1 MKRLL
6 ILLFVFVSVQLSLM
20 AHCNATLSSRE
31 QSEAQIRQAITQ
43 AASAMKTMQCDFI
56 QTKHLRMLN
65 DKMTSKGR
73 MYYQQTNRLRW
84 EYTSP
89 YSYTFIL
96 NDDKVLLKNKQRN
109 DVIDVNKNKLFR
121 EIARIMMNS
130 VVGTSLTDDKSFKST
145 IATNGNEW
153 IASLLPQRKDLKQLF
168 QKIILHFSK
177 KNAMVKQVE
186 LIERNGDKT
195 VIELN
200 NIRTNEKIS
209 ADMFTIR

>member
-6 ILLFVFVSVQLSLM
+6 ILLFVFVSVHLSLT
-20 AHCNATLSSRE
+20 AQ

-43 AASAMKTMQCDFI
+43 AASAMKTMQCDFT

-168 QKIILHFSK
+168 QKIILHFNK
-177 KNAMVKQVE
+177 HNAMVKQVE
-186 LIERNGDKT
+186 LIEKNGDRT

>member
-6 ILLFVFVSVQLSLM
+6 ILLFVFVSVHLSLT
-20 AHCNATLSSRE
+20 AQ

-43 AASAMKTMQCDFI
+43 AASAMKTMQCDFT
-56 QTKHLRMLN
+56 QTKHLKMLN

-96 NDDKVLLKNKQRN
+96 NDDKVLLKNAQRN

-145 IATNGNEW
+145 IATNGSEW
-153 IASLLPQRKDLKQLF
+153 TAFLLPQRKDLKQLF
-168 QKIILHFSK
+168 QKIILHFNRT
-177 KNAMVKQVE
+177 NAMVKQVE
-186 LIERNGDKT
+186 LIERNGNKT

>member
-1 MKRLL
+1 
-6 ILLFVFVSVQLSLM
+6 M
-20 AHCNATLSSRE
+20 AHCNATLSPRE

>member
-6 ILLFVFVSVQLSLM
+6 ILLFVLVSVHLSLM
-20 AHCNATLSSRE
+20 AQQN
-31 QSEAQIRQAITQ
+31 EAQIRQAITQ
-43 AASAMKTMQCDFI
+43 AASTMKTMQCDFT
-56 QTKHLRMLN
+56 QTKHLKMLN

-168 QKIILHFSK
+168 QKIVLHFSK

-186 LIERNGDKT
+186 LIEKNGDRT

>member
-6 ILLFVFVSVQLSLM
+6 ILLFVLVSVHLSLM
-20 AHCNATLSSRE
+20 AQQN
-31 QSEAQIRQAITQ
+31 EAQIRQAITQ
-43 AASAMKTMQCDFI
+43 AASTMKTMQCDFT
-56 QTKHLRMLN
+56 QTKHLKMLN

-177 KNAMVKQVE
+177 KNAIVKQVE
-186 LIERNGDKT
+186 LIEKNGDKT

>member
-6 ILLFVFVSVQLSLM
+6 ILLFVFVSVHLSLT
-20 AHCNATLSSRE
+20 AQ

-43 AASAMKTMQCDFI
+43 AASAMKTMQCDFT

-145 IATNGNEW
+145 IATNGSEW
-153 IASLLPQRKDLKQLF
+153 TATLLPQRKDLRQLF

-186 LIERNGDKT
+186 LIERNGDRT

>member
-6 ILLFVFVSVQLSLM
+6 ILLFVFTSVHLSLT
-20 AHCNATLSSRE
+20 AQ

-43 AASAMKTMQCDFI
+43 AASAMKTMQCDFT

-96 NDDKVLLKNKQRN
+96 NDDKVLLRNAQRN
-109 DVIDVNKNKLFR
+109 DVIDVNRNKLFR

-130 VVGTSLTDDKSFKST
+130 VVGTSLTDDKSFKSA

-153 IASLLPQRKDLKQLF
+153 IASLLPQRKNLKQLF
-168 QKIILHFSK
+168 QKIVLHFSK

-186 LIERNGDKT
+186 LIERNGDRT

>member
-6 ILLFVFVSVQLSLM
+6 ILLFVLVSVHLSLM
-20 AHCNATLSSRE
+20 AQQN
-31 QSEAQIRQAITQ
+31 EAQIRQAITQ
-43 AASAMKTMQCDFI
+43 AASTMKTMQCDFT
-56 QTKHLRMLN
+56 QTKHLKMLN

-168 QKIILHFSK
+168 QKIILHFNK
-177 KNAMVKQVE
+177 HNAMVKQVE
-186 LIERNGDKT
+186 LIEKNGDRT

>member
-6 ILLFVFVSVQLSLM
+6 ILLFVFVSVHLSLM

-43 AASAMKTMQCDFI
+43 AASGMKTMQCDFT
-56 QTKHLRMLN
+56 QTKHLKMLN

-130 VVGTSLTDDKSFKST
+130 VVGTSLTDDKSFQST

>member
-6 ILLFVFVSVQLSLM
+6 ILLFIFVSVHLSLT
-20 AHCNATLSSRE
+20 AQ

-43 AASAMKTMQCDFI
+43 AASAMKTMQCDFT
-56 QTKHLRMLN
+56 QTKHLKMLN

-130 VVGTSLTDDKSFKST
+130 VVGTSLTDDKSFKSAIT
-145 IATNGNEW
+145 TNNSEW

-186 LIERNGDKT
+186 LIEKNGDKT

>member
-6 ILLFVFVSVQLSLM
+6 ILLFVFVSVHLSLT
-20 AHCNATLSSRE
+20 AQ

-43 AASAMKTMQCDFI
+43 AASAMKTMQCDFT
-56 QTKHLRMLN
+56 QTKHLKMLN

-96 NDDKVLLKNKQRN
+96 NDDKVLLKNAQRN

-145 IATNGNEW
+145 IATNGSEW
-153 IASLLPQRKDLKQLF
+153 TASLLPQRKDLKQLF
-168 QKIILHFSK
+168 QKIILHFNRT
-177 KNAMVKQVE
+177 NAMVKQVE

>member
-6 ILLFVFVSVQLSLM
+6 ILLFVFVSVHLSLT
-20 AHCNATLSSRE
+20 AQ

-43 AASAMKTMQCDFI
+43 AASAMKTMQCDFT

-65 DKMTSKGR
+65 DKITSKGR

-153 IASLLPQRKDLKQLF
+153 IASLLPQRKDMKQLF
-168 QKIILHFSK
+168 QKIILHFNRT
-177 KNAMVKQVE
+177 NAMVKQVE

>member
-6 ILLFVFVSVQLSLM
+6 ILLFVFVSVHLSLI
-20 AHCNATLSSRE
+20 AQQNET
-31 QSEAQIRQAITQ
+31 QIRQAITQ
-43 AASAMKTMQCDFI
+43 AASAMKTMQCDFT
-56 QTKHLRMLN
+56 QTKHLKMLN

-168 QKIILHFSK
+168 QKIILHFNRT
-177 KNAMVKQVE
+177 NAMVKQVE

>member
-6 ILLFVFVSVQLSLM
+6 ILLFVFVFVQLSLM
-20 AHCNATLSSRE
+20 AQ

-96 NDDKVLLKNKQRN
+96 NDDKVLLKNSQRN
-109 DVIDVNKNKLFR
+109 DIIDVKQNKLFR

-130 VVGTSLTDDKSFKST
+130 VVGTSLTDDKNFKST
-145 IATNGNEW
+145 IATNGSEW
-153 IASLLPQRKDLKQLF
+153 TASLLPQRKDLKQLF
-168 QKIILHFSK
+168 QKIILHFNRT
-177 KNAMVKQVE
+177 NAMVTQVE
-186 LIERNGDKT
+186 LIEKNGDKT

>member
-6 ILLFVFVSVQLSLM
+6 ILLFVFASVHLSLT
-20 AHCNATLSSRE
+20 AQ

-43 AASAMKTMQCDFI
+43 AASAMKTMQCDFT

-130 VVGTSLTDDKSFKST
+130 VVGTSLTDDKSFKSA

-186 LIERNGDKT
+186 LIERNGDRT

>member
-6 ILLFVFVSVQLSLM
+6 ILLFIFVSVHLSLT
-20 AHCNATLSSRE
+20 AQ

-43 AASAMKTMQCDFI
+43 AASAMKTMQCDFT
-56 QTKHLRMLN
+56 QTKHLKMLN

-145 IATNGNEW
+145 IATNGSEW
-153 IASLLPQRKDLKQLF
+153 TASLLPQRKDLKQLF
-168 QKIILHFSK
+168 QKIILHFNK
-177 KNAMVKQVE
+177 HNAMVKQVE
-186 LIERNGDKT
+186 LIEKNGDRT

>member
-6 ILLFVFVSVQLSLM
+6 ILLFVFVSVHLSLM

-43 AASAMKTMQCDFI
+43 AASGMKTMQCDFT
-56 QTKHLRMLN
+56 QTKHLKMLN

-130 VVGTSLTDDKSFKST
+130 VVGTSLTDDKSFQST

-186 LIERNGDKT
+186 LIEKNGDRT

>member
-6 ILLFVFVSVQLSLM
+6 ILLFVFVFVQLSLM
-20 AHCNATLSSRE
+20 AQ

-130 VVGTSLTDDKSFKST
+130 VVGTSLTDDKNFKST
-145 IATNGNEW
+145 IATNGSEW
-153 IASLLPQRKDLKQLF
+153 TASLLPQRKDLKQLF
-168 QKIILHFSK
+168 QKIILHFNRT
-177 KNAMVKQVE
+177 NAMVTQVE
-186 LIERNGDKT
+186 LIEKNGDKT

>member
-6 ILLFVFVSVQLSLM
+6 ILLFVFTSVHLSLT
-20 AHCNATLSSRE
+20 AQ

-43 AASAMKTMQCDFI
+43 AASAMKTMQCDFT

>member
-6 ILLFVFVSVQLSLM
+6 ILLFVFVSVHLSLI
-20 AHCNATLSSRE
+20 AQQNET
-31 QSEAQIRQAITQ
+31 QIRQAITQ
-43 AASAMKTMQCDFI
+43 AASAMKTMQCDFT
-56 QTKHLRMLN
+56 QTKHLKMLN

>member
-6 ILLFVFVSVQLSLM
+6 ILLFVFVSVHLSLI
-20 AHCNATLSSRE
+20 AQQNET
-31 QSEAQIRQAITQ
+31 QIRQAITQ
-43 AASAMKTMQCDFI
+43 AASAMKTMQCDFT
-56 QTKHLRMLN
+56 QTKHLKMLN

-109 DVIDVNKNKLFR
+109 DVIDVNKNKLVR

-168 QKIILHFSK
+168 QKIILHFNK
-177 KNAMVKQVE
+177 HNAMVKQVE
-186 LIERNGDKT
+186 LIEKNGDRT

>member
-6 ILLFVFVSVQLSLM
+6 ILLFVFVSVHLSLM
-20 AHCNATLSSRE
+20 AQ

-43 AASAMKTMQCDFI
+43 AASGMKTMQCDFT
-56 QTKHLRMLN
+56 QTKHLKMLN

-96 NDDKVLLKNKQRN
+96 NDDKVLLKNKQHN

>member
-6 ILLFVFVSVQLSLM
+6 ILLFVFVSVHLSLT
-20 AHCNATLSSRE
+20 AQ

-43 AASAMKTMQCDFI
+43 AASAMKTMQCDFT
-56 QTKHLRMLN
+56 QTKHLKMLN

-130 VVGTSLTDDKSFKST
+130 VVGTSLTDDKSFKSA
-145 IATNGNEW
+145 IAANGSEW
-153 IASLLPQRKDLKQLF
+153 TATLLPQRKDLKQLF
-168 QKIILHFSK
+168 QKIILHFNRT
-177 KNAMVKQVE
+177 NAMVKQVE

-209 ADMFTIR
+209 ADIFTIR

>member
-6 ILLFVFVSVQLSLM
+6 ILLFVFVSVHLSLT
-20 AHCNATLSSRE
+20 AQ

-43 AASAMKTMQCDFI
+43 AASAMKTMQCDFT

-73 MYYQQTNRLRW
+73 MYYQQKNRLRW

-96 NDDKVLLKNKQRN
+96 NDDKVLLKNAQRN

-145 IATNGNEW
+145 IATNGSEW
-153 IASLLPQRKDLKQLF
+153 TATLLPQRKDLRQLF
-168 QKIILHFSK
+168 QKIILHFNRT
-177 KNAMVKQVE
+177 NAMVKQVE
-186 LIERNGDKT
+186 LIEKNGDKT

-200 NIRTNEKIS
+200 NIKTNEKIS

>member
-6 ILLFVFVSVQLSLM
+6 ILLFVLVSVHLSLM
-20 AHCNATLSSRE
+20 AQQN
-31 QSEAQIRQAITQ
+31 EAQIRQAITQ
-43 AASAMKTMQCDFI
+43 AASAMKTMQCDFT

-168 QKIILHFSK
+168 QKIILHFNRT
-177 KNAMVKQVE
+177 NAMVKQVE

-209 ADMFTIR
+209 ADLFTIR

>member
-6 ILLFVFVSVQLSLM
+6 ILLFVFVFVQLSLM
-20 AHCNATLSSRE
+20 AQ

-43 AASAMKTMQCDFI
+43 TASAMKTMQCDFI

-96 NDDKVLLKNKQRN
+96 NDDKVLLKNKQHN

-130 VVGTSLTDDKSFKST
+130 VVGTSLTDDKNFKST
-145 IATNGNEW
+145 IATNGSEW
-153 IASLLPQRKDLKQLF
+153 TASLLPQRKDLKQLF
-168 QKIILHFSK
+168 QKIILHFNRT
-177 KNAMVKQVE
+177 NAMVKQVE
-186 LIERNGDKT
+186 LIEKNGDRT

>member
-20 AHCNATLSSRE
+20 AQ

-168 QKIILHFSK
+168 QKIVLHFSK

-186 LIERNGDKT
+186 LIEKNGDKT

>member
-6 ILLFVFVSVQLSLM
+6 ILLFVFVFVQLSLM
-20 AHCNATLSSRE
+20 AQ

-186 LIERNGDKT
+186 LIEKNGDKT

>member
-1 MKRLL
+1 
-6 ILLFVFVSVQLSLM
+6 M
-20 AHCNATLSSRE
+20 AHCNATLSPRE

-43 AASAMKTMQCDFI
+43 AASGMKTMQCDFT
-56 QTKHLRMLN
+56 QTKHLKMLN

-186 LIERNGDKT
+186 LIEKNGDRT

>member
-6 ILLFVFVSVQLSLM
+6 ILLFVFVSVHLSLT
-20 AHCNATLSSRE
+20 AQ

-43 AASAMKTMQCDFI
+43 AASAMKTMQCDFT

-96 NDDKVLLKNKQRN
+96 NDDKVLLKNAQRN

-145 IATNGNEW
+145 IATNGSEW
-153 IASLLPQRKDLKQLF
+153 TATLLPQRKDLRQLF
-168 QKIILHFSK
+168 QKIILHFNRT
-177 KNAMVKQVE
+177 NAMVKQVE
-186 LIERNGDKT
+186 LIEKNGDKT

>member
-6 ILLFVFVSVQLSLM
+6 ILLFVFVSVHLSLT
-20 AHCNATLSSRE
+20 AQ

-43 AASAMKTMQCDFI
+43 AASAMKTMQCDFT

-96 NDDKVLLKNKQRN
+96 NDDKVLLKNAQRN

-145 IATNGNEW
+145 IATNGSEW
-153 IASLLPQRKDLKQLF
+153 TATLLPQRKDLRQLF
-168 QKIILHFSK
+168 QKIILHFNRT
-177 KNAMVKQVE
+177 NAMVKQVE
-186 LIERNGDKT
+186 LIEKNGDKT

-200 NIRTNEKIS
+200 NIKTNEKIS

>member
-6 ILLFVFVSVQLSLM
+6 ILLFVFGSVHLSLT
-20 AHCNATLSSRE
+20 AQ

-43 AASAMKTMQCDFI
+43 AASAMKTMQCDFT

-145 IATNGNEW
+145 IATNGSEW
-153 IASLLPQRKDLKQLF
+153 TATLLPQRKDLRQLF

-186 LIERNGDKT
+186 LIERNGDRT

>member
-6 ILLFVFVSVQLSLM
+6 ILLFVFVSVHLSLM
-20 AHCNATLSSRE
+20 AQ

-43 AASAMKTMQCDFI
+43 AASGMKTMQCDFT

-96 NDDKVLLKNKQRN
+96 NDDKVLLKNAQRN

-130 VVGTSLTDDKSFKST
+130 VVGASLTDDKSFKST
-145 IATNGNEW
+145 IATNGSEW
-153 IASLLPQRKDLKQLF
+153 TATLLPQRKDLRQLF
-168 QKIILHFSK
+168 QKIILHFNRT
-177 KNAMVKQVE
+177 NAMVKQVE
-186 LIERNGDKT
+186 LIEKNGDKT

-200 NIRTNEKIS
+200 NIKTNEKIS

>member
-6 ILLFVFVSVQLSLM
+6 ILLFVFVSVHLSLM
-20 AHCNATLSSRE
+20 AQ

-43 AASAMKTMQCDFI
+43 AASGMKTMQCDFT
-56 QTKHLRMLN
+56 QTKHLKMLN

-96 NDDKVLLKNKQRN
+96 NDDKVLLKNAQRN

>member
-6 ILLFVFVSVQLSLM
+6 ILLFVFVSVHLSLT
-20 AHCNATLSSRE
+20 AQ

-43 AASAMKTMQCDFI
+43 AASAMKTMQCDFT

-96 NDDKVLLKNKQRN
+96 NDDKVLLKNAQRN

-145 IATNGNEW
+145 IATNGSEW
-153 IASLLPQRKDLKQLF
+153 TATLLPQRKDLRQLF
-168 QKIILHFSK
+168 QKIILHFNRT
-177 KNAMVKQVE
+177 NAMVKQVE

>member
-6 ILLFVFVSVQLSLM
+6 ILLFVLVSVHLSLM
-20 AHCNATLSSRE
+20 AQQN
-31 QSEAQIRQAITQ
+31 EAQIRQAITQ
-43 AASAMKTMQCDFI
+43 AASTMKTMQCDFT
-56 QTKHLRMLN
+56 QTKHLKMLN

-153 IASLLPQRKDLKQLF
+153 IASLLPQRKDMKQLF
-168 QKIILHFSK
+168 QKIILHFNRT
-177 KNAMVKQVE
+177 NAMVK
-186 LIERNGDKT
+186 NGDKT

>member
-6 ILLFVFVSVQLSLM
+6 ILLFVFVSVHLSLT
-20 AHCNATLSSRE
+20 AQ

-43 AASAMKTMQCDFI
+43 AASAMKTMQCDFT

>member
-6 ILLFVFVSVQLSLM
+6 ILLFVFVSVHLSLI
-20 AHCNATLSSRE
+20 AQQNET
-31 QSEAQIRQAITQ
+31 QIRQAITQ
-43 AASAMKTMQCDFI
+43 AASAMKTMQCDFT
-56 QTKHLRMLN
+56 QTKHLKMLN
-65 DKMTSKGR
+65 DKMMSKGR

-96 NDDKVLLKNKQRN
+96 NDDKVLLKNAQRN

-145 IATNGNEW
+145 IATNGSEW
-153 IASLLPQRKDLKQLF
+153 TASLLPQRKDLKQLF

-186 LIERNGDKT
+186 LIEKNGDKT